1 MCQAGR
7 RWKNNRCCL
16 GSLSN
21 NPQTALQN
29 RQNQPQDPSKW
40 QTLGFLK
47 KGRLPVINSCF
58 WAPNSLQKRISWR
71 RTLGA
76 EQGHLALVSME
87 IRVKEDVRWER
98 GRGKP
103 SVSLFTL
110 PHCYQNDSPVGE
122 MKSRRVSSVWTEVST
137 LFICMGIIGRPGARG
152 SWV

>member
-1 MCQAGR
+1 MWR
-7 RWKNNRCCL
+7 NWKKNSRCCL

-21 NPQTALQN
+21 NPQTAQINLKTHLN
-29 RQNQPQDPSKW
+29 DRPW
-40 QTLGFLK
+40 GLWK

-137 LFICMGIIGRPGARG
+137 LFICMGIIGRPDAGG
-152 SWV
+152 TWV